1 MATNVVHRGDPL
13 VALPLAVPA
22 STPAGAIVPIG
33 DEGLMGL
40 TLTTRATTAL
50 IAEGKAAPGLA
61 DGQASVLL
69 LGVNIVAN
77 LEVESTTS
85 VTLGQ
90 AVYVDSAG
98 VITDDPTDGPFVGW
112 ALATILDEAT
122 GPVALATSALA
133 TAAS

>member
-1 MATNVVHRGDPL
+1 MKNLIHRGDPY

-22 STPAGAIVPIG
+22 LTPAGSVVLIG
-33 DEGLMGL
+33 DEGLKGL

-61 DGQASVLL
+61 DGQASVML
-69 LGVNIVAN
+69 LGVGLVVN
-77 LEVESTTS
+77 LEIESTTS
-85 VTLGQ
+85 VVLGE
-90 AVYVDSAG
+90 AVYVDADG
-98 VITDDPTDGPFVGW
+98 VYTDDPTDTFVGW

-122 GPVALATSALA
+122 GPVALAASALA